1 MNTKDTTYWHNQIE
15 ACKKFYEPKHRL
27 WRRLLKA
34 YALEFKDLQ
43 LGKVKPRKVSRFYPL
58 TRQIMASVTFK
69 YPEVFF
75 HVEDSNLEFAAE
87 IYQRTANSAFDMMN
101 VMPEVRQQ
109 TFDSL
114 YCYVGWLK
122 MGHNPAGDDNISP
135 YIANDAMAED
145 MPFVRRISPFN
156 IFVDPNCPPQGLA
169 YAEYVIEKIMVPVEF
184 VKNDPRFDNRNKIN
198 PIGFDDMDE
207 DMLKDMGGSPLGNN
221 DEVEALKES
230 VGNRKMTMLWEIHDR
245 THRMRHTFAQGVHQP
260 IESIPHPFLDGE
272 TETEGVDPQTGR
284 SLLTGNFTPTGGY
297 IVKGGFPYI
306 PLRMDMPG
314 EAFYGLPPMAYVE
327 DSQLVITESVSRR
340 VDHVKR
346 GARIIL
352 GRRQERERN
361 EGLEDRIREG
371 EDGVVAW
378 VEDPNSAF
386 RGMPMDALPPDQLGL
401 ESDMRNYEEQILQ
414 VSQMALGGGP
424 ARTATE
430 SSLIAGF
437 GQLNREWM
445 QSAIADVFKT
455 VAHNTLRIMADERY
469 TPEDF
474 LVYMGKDENDR
485 VIQAVT
491 ADIFKSR
498 FKGNGVPGSMQPLTE
513 QLEREETLALVNY
526 LIQLPEVNREEVI
539 KMILRSFRVPNQE
552 KILGMAVNEE
562 AIRAAQLENQ
572 TMIASLMLG
581 SAQIAQVLPNQNHR
595 LHIQAHPSIQE
606 DQSFMQLPQPMQQQ
620 VIQMVQ
626 QHIQMHQQ
634 ILQQQATGGGGKSVP
649 SMQDAA
655 GANGSGGNPAMEMA
669 SGTINKVRS
678 DAQKISQSGA
688 VANPDQN

>member
-1 MNTKDTTYWHNQIE
+1 MNAKDTAYWHNQIE
-15 ACKKFYEPKHRL
+15 ACKKFYEPKHRV

-34 YALEFKDLQ
+34 YALEFSNLQ
-43 LGKVKPRKVSRFYPL
+43 MGKVKPRKISRFYPL

-69 YPEVFF
+69 HPEVFF
-75 HVEDSNLEFAAE
+75 HVEDANLEFAAD

-122 MGHNPAGDDNISP
+122 MGHNPQGDDNITP

-145 MPFVRRISPFN
+145 MPFVRRVSPFN
-156 IFVDPNCPPQGLA
+156 IYVDPNCPPQGLA
-169 YAEYVIEKIMVPVEF
+169 YAEYVIEKMMVPVEF
-184 VKNDPRFDNRNKIN
+184 VKNDPRFENRNNIV
-198 PIGFDDMDE
+198 PMGLDDSE
-207 DMLKDMGGSPLGNN
+207 EGMLSDFGSGSPLGNN
-221 DEVEALKES
+221 EEVEALKDA
-230 VGNRKMTMLWEIHDR
+230 VGNRKMTLLWEVHDR
-245 THRMRHTFAQGVHQP
+245 THRMRHTFVQGTNQP
-260 IESIPHPFLDGE
+260 IESIPHPFLDGD
-272 TETEGVDPQTGR
+272 TETSGTDPQTGR

-306 PLRMDMPG
+306 PLRMDMSG
-314 EAFYGLPPMAYVE
+314 ESFYGLPPMAYVE
-327 DSQLVITESVSRR
+327 DSQLVIIESVSRR

-371 EDGVVAW
+371 EDGVIAW

-386 RGMPMDALPPDQLGL
+386 RGMPMDSLPPDQLGL

-445 QSAIADVFKT
+445 QSAISDVFKT
-455 VAHNTLRIMADERY
+455 IAHNTLRIMGDERY
-469 TPEDF
+469 TPENF
-474 LVYMGKDENDR
+474 LINMGKDENDP

-491 ADIFKSR
+491 ADVFKAR
-498 FKGNGVPGSMQPLTE
+498 FKVNVVPGSMQPLTE

-526 LIQLPEVNREEVI
+526 LIQMPEVNREEVI
-539 KMILRSFRVPNQE
+539 KMVLRSFRVPNQE
-552 KILGMAVNEE
+552 KVMGAAVNQE

-572 TMIASLMLG
+572 AMVASMLLG
-581 SAQIAQVLPNQNHR
+581 NPQPAQVLPSQNHR
-595 LHIQAHPSIQE
+595 LHLQTHPQIQQ
-606 DQSFMQLPQPMQQQ
+606 DQSFAQLPPPMQQQ

-626 QHIQMHQQ
+626 QHMQQHQQ
-634 ILQQQATGGGGKSVP
+634 VIQQQASGGKAIP
-649 SMQDAA
+649 SMKDGA
-655 GANGSGGNPAMEMA
+655 GTPSGNGNTAMDMA
-669 SGTINKVRS
+669 EGTINKVRS
-678 DAQKISQSGA
+678 DAQKISQRGA
-688 VANPDQN
+688 VTNPDQN

>member
-1 MNTKDTTYWHNQIE
+1 MNAKDTAYWHNQIE
-15 ACKKFYEPKHRL
+15 ACKKFYEPKHRI

-34 YALEFKDLQ
+34 YALEFSNLQ
-43 LGKVKPRKVSRFYPL
+43 MGKVKPRKISRFYPL

-75 HVEDSNLEFAAE
+75 HVEDANLEFAAD

-122 MGHNPAGDDNISP
+122 MGHNPQGDDNITP

-145 MPFVRRISPFN
+145 MPFVRRVSPFN
-156 IFVDPNCPPQGLA
+156 IYVDPNCPPQGLA
-169 YAEYVIEKIMVPVEF
+169 YAEYVIEKMMVPVEF
-184 VKNDPRFDNRNKIN
+184 VKNDPRFENRNNIV
-198 PIGFDDMDE
+198 PMGLDDSE
-207 DMLKDMGGSPLGNN
+207 EGMLSDFGSGSPLGNN
-221 DEVEALKES
+221 EEVEALKDA
-230 VGNRKMTMLWEIHDR
+230 VGNRKMTLLWEVHDR
-245 THRMRHTFAQGVHQP
+245 THRMRHTFVQGTNQP
-260 IESIPHPFLDGE
+260 IESIPHPFLDGD
-272 TETEGVDPQTGR
+272 TETSGTDPQTGR

-306 PLRMDMPG
+306 PLRMDMSG
-314 EAFYGLPPMAYVE
+314 ESFYGLPPMAYVE
-327 DSQLVITESVSRR
+327 DSQLVIIESVSRR

-371 EDGVVAW
+371 EDGVIAW

-386 RGMPMDALPPDQLGL
+386 RGMPMDSLPPDQLGL

-445 QSAIADVFKT
+445 QSAISDVFKT
-455 VAHNTLRIMADERY
+455 IAHNTLRIMGDERY
-469 TPEDF
+469 TPENF
-474 LVYMGKDENDR
+474 LINMGKDENDP

-491 ADIFKSR
+491 ADVFKAR
-498 FKGNGVPGSMQPLTE
+498 FKVNVVPGSMQPLTE

-526 LIQLPEVNREEVI
+526 LIQMPEVNREEVI
-539 KMILRSFRVPNQE
+539 KMVLRSFRVPNQE
-552 KILGMAVNEE
+552 KVMGAAVNQE

-572 TMIASLMLG
+572 AMVASMLLG
-581 SAQIAQVLPNQNHR
+581 NPQPAQVLPSQNHR
-595 LHIQAHPSIQE
+595 LHLQTHPQIQQ
-606 DQSFMQLPQPMQQQ
+606 DQSFAQLPPPMQQQ

-626 QHIQMHQQ
+626 QHMQQHQQ
-634 ILQQQATGGGGKSVP
+634 VIQQQASGGKAIP
-649 SMQDAA
+649 SMKDGA
-655 GANGSGGNPAMEMA
+655 GTPSGNGNTAMDMA
-669 SGTINKVRS
+669 EGTINKVRS
-678 DAQKISQSGA
+678 DAQKISQRGA
-688 VANPDQN
+688 VTNPDQN

>member
-1 MNTKDTTYWHNQIE
+1 MKSRDTAYWHNQIE
-15 ACKKFYEPKHRL
+15 ACKKFYEPKHRM

-58 TRQIMASVTFK
+58 TRQIMASVAFK

-87 IYQRTANSAFDMMN
+87 IYQRTANSAFDLMN

-109 TFDSL
+109 TFDAL

-122 MGHNPAGDDNISP
+122 MGHNPAGDDNITP
-135 YIANDAMAED
+135 YIANDAMTED

-156 IFVDPNCPPQGLA
+156 IFVDPNCPPQSLA
-169 YAEYVIEKIMVPVEF
+169 YAEYVIEKMMVPVEF
-184 VKNDPRFDNRNKIN
+184 VKNDPRFENRSNIV
-198 PIGFDDMDE
+198 PIGLDDVDE
-207 DMLKDMGGSPLGNN
+207 GMLSDLSASSGTANG
-221 DEVEALKES
+221 EEEEALREA
-230 VGNRKMTMLWEIHDR
+230 VGNRKMTILHEIHDR
-245 THRMRHTFAQGVHQP
+245 THRMRHTFVQGVHNP

-272 TETEGVDPQTGR
+272 TESEGTDPETGR
-284 SLLTGNFTPTGGY
+284 PLLTGNFTATGGY

-314 EAFYGLPPMAYVE
+314 ETFYGLPPMAYVE

-371 EDGVVAW
+371 EDAVIAW

-445 QSAIADVFKT
+445 QSAISDVYKT
-455 VAHNTLRIMADERY
+455 ISHNTLRIMADERY
-469 TPEDF
+469 TPENF
-474 LVYMGKDENDR
+474 LINMGRDENDP

-491 ADIFKSR
+491 ADLFKAR
-498 FKGNGVPGSMQPLTE
+498 FKVNVVPGSMQPLTE

-539 KMILRSFRVPNQE
+539 RMILRSFRVPNAE
-552 KILGMAVNEE
+552 KVMGNAVNEE

-572 TMIASLMLG
+572 VMIASVLSG
-581 SAQIAQVLPNQNHR
+581 QPAPAPVLPNQNHR
-595 LHIQAHPSIQE
+595 LHLQTHPQIQQ
-606 DQSFMQLPQPMQQQ
+606 DPQFAQMPPQIQQQ
-620 VIQMVQ
+620 VIQLVQ
-626 QHIQMHQQ
+626 QH
-634 ILQQQATGGGGKSVP
+634 LQAHQQATQQKASGKAVPSMKDAGGGG
-649 SMQDAA
+649 
-655 GANGSGGNPAMEMA
+655 GGTPAMDMA
-669 SGTINKVRS
+669 SSTINKVRG

-688 VANPDQN
+688 VTNPDQN

>member
-1 MNTKDTTYWHNQIE
+1 MNARDTSYWHRQIE
-15 ACKKFYEPKHRL
+15 ACKKYYEPKHRM

-75 HVEDSNLEFAAE
+75 NVEDSNMEFAAE
-87 IYQRTANSAFDMMN
+87 IYQRTANSSFDLMN

-109 TFDSL
+109 TFDAL

-122 MGHNPAGDDNISP
+122 MGHNPAGDDNITP
-135 YIANDAMAED
+135 YIANDAMEDD

-156 IFVDPNCPPQGLA
+156 IFVDPNCPPQSLA
-169 YAEYVIEKIMVPVEF
+169 YAEYVIEKMMVPVEF
-184 VKNDPRFDNRNKIN
+184 VKNDPRFDNRSNIT
-198 PIGFDDMDE
+198 PVSMTDGEEEMLSDMV
-207 DMLKDMGGSPLGNN
+207 GSPLGDN
-221 DEVEALKES
+221 DELEALRES
-230 VGNRKMTMLWEIHDR
+230 VENRRMTILYEIHDR
-245 THRMRHTFAQGVHQP
+245 THRMRHTFVQGINNP

-272 TETEGVDPQTGR
+272 TETAGTDPETGR
-284 SLLTGNFTPTGGY
+284 PLLTGNFSPTGGY

-314 EAFYGLPPMAYVE
+314 ESFYGLPPMAYVE

-371 EDGVVAW
+371 EDGVIAW

-386 RGMPMDALPPDQLGL
+386 RGMPMDSVPQDQLGL

-445 QSAIADVFKT
+445 QSAIAEVFKT
-455 VAHNTLRIMADERY
+455 IAHNTLRIMADERY
-469 TPEDF
+469 TPENF
-474 LVYMGKDENDR
+474 LINMGRDENDP
-485 VIQAVT
+485 VLQAVT
-491 ADIFKSR
+491 ADLFKAR
-498 FKGNGVPGSMQPLTE
+498 FKIHVVPGSMQPLTE

-539 KMILRSFRVPNQE
+539 RMILRSFRVPNQE
-552 KILGMAVNEE
+552 KVMGAAVNEE

-572 TMIASLMLG
+572 TMIASVMLG
-581 SAQIAQVLPNQNHR
+581 GPQVAQVLPNQNHR
-595 LHIQAHPSIQE
+595 LHLQAHPSVQE
-606 DQSFMQLPQPMQQQ
+606 DASFQQLPQPLQQQ

-626 QHIQMHQQ
+626 QHMQMHQQ
-634 ILQQQATGGGGKSVP
+634 ALQQQATGGGKAVP
-649 SMQDAA
+649 SMDDAA
-655 GANGSGGNPAMEMA
+655 PSGNGNPAMDMA

-678 DAQKISQSGA
+678 DAQKISQSSA
-688 VANPDQN
+688 VTNPDQN

>member
-1 MNTKDTTYWHNQIE
+1 MKSRDTAYWHNQLE
-15 ACKKFYEPKHRL
+15 ACKKFYEPKHRM

-34 YALEFKDLQ
+34 YALEFSNLQ

-58 TRQIMASVTFK
+58 TRQIMASVAFK

-87 IYQRTANSAFDMMN
+87 IYQRTANSAFDLMN

-109 TFDSL
+109 TFDAL

-122 MGHNPAGDDNISP
+122 MGHNPAGDDNITP
-135 YIANDAMAED
+135 YIANDAMTED

-156 IFVDPNCPPQGLA
+156 IFVDPNCPPQSLA
-169 YAEYVIEKIMVPVEF
+169 YAEYVIEKMMVPVEF
-184 VKNDPRFDNRNKIN
+184 VKNDPRFENRNNIV
-198 PIGFDDMDE
+198 PVGLDDVDE
-207 DMLKDMGGSPLGNN
+207 GMLSNMGTSATGNGEE
-221 DEVEALKES
+221 DEALREA
-230 VGNRKMTMLWEIHDR
+230 VGNRKMTILYEIHDR
-245 THRMRHTFAQGVHQP
+245 THRMRHTFVQGVHNP

-272 TETEGVDPQTGR
+272 TESEGMDPETGR
-284 SLLTGNFTPTGGY
+284 PLLTGNFTPTGGY

-314 EAFYGLPPMAYVE
+314 ETFYGLPPMAYVE

-371 EDGVVAW
+371 EDAVIAW

-445 QSAIADVFKT
+445 QSAISDVYKT
-455 VAHNTLRIMADERY
+455 ISHNTLRIMADERY
-469 TPEDF
+469 TPENF
-474 LVYMGKDENDR
+474 LINMGRDENDP

-491 ADIFKSR
+491 ADLFKAR
-498 FKGNGVPGSMQPLTE
+498 FKVNVVPGSMQPLTE

-539 KMILRSFRVPNQE
+539 RMILRSFRVPNAE
-552 KILGMAVNEE
+552 KVMGNAVNEE

-572 TMIASLMLG
+572 VMIASVMSG
-581 SAQIAQVLPNQNHR
+581 QPAPVPVLPNQHHR
-595 LHIQAHPSIQE
+595 LHLQTHPQIQQDPQFA
-606 DQSFMQLPQPMQQQ
+606 QLPPQIQQQ
-620 VIQMVQ
+620 LVQLLQQHLQGHQQAVQ
-626 QHIQMHQQ
+626 QK
-634 ILQQQATGGGGKSVP
+634 ASGKAVP
-649 SMQDAA
+649 SMKDA
-655 GANGSGGNPAMEMA
+655 GGGGGNPAMDMA
-669 SGTINKVRS
+669 SGTINKVRG
-678 DAQKISQSGA
+678 DAQKISQSAA
-688 VANPDQN
+688 VTNPDQN